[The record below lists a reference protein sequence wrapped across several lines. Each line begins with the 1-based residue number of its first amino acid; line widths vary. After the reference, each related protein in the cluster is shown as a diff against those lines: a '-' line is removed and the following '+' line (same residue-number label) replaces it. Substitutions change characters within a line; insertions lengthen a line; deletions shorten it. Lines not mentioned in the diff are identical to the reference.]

1 MHVRALSVLSSV
13 PSLCLV
19 LFSASSALAQGP
31 EWFDPEPPKPAPE
44 ATKVEAPKVPGKGEA
59 PGASE
64 SKAGT
69 PEAAPK
75 ADKAAPKTPAEP
87 VEARPCIVAPAP
99 PAKPAVGKEARVTT
113 KTEWYGWETAI
124 MDAAAFGAFLSGVDE
139 RDSSMAVAGVGLY
152 LLGAPVVHGFKG
164 QWGKA
169 GASLGLRLGAPV
181 AGAFTGAM
189 LASGSCRR
197 SGPEDLCGASA
208 VVSGFLL
215 GALVPPLV
223 DAIFL
228 GKKEVPVKTAS
239 FSWQPTVV
247 PVREGVS
254 FGLAGTF

>member
-1 MHVRALSVLSSV
+1 MHLRALSALSSI
-13 PSLCLV
+13 PSLCFL
-19 LFSASSALAQGP
+19 LFSASNAFARGP

-44 ATKVEAPKVPGKGEA
+44 ATKVEAPKAPGKAEA
-59 PGASE
+59 PGATE
-64 SKAGT
+64 KAGS

-75 ADKAAPKTPAEP
+75 AGEAAPKALADPP
-87 VEARPCIVAPAP
+87 EARPCVVTPA
-99 PAKPAVGKEARVTT
+99 PAKPAVKEARGPT

-124 MDAAAFGAFLSGVDE
+124 IDVAAFAAFFSGVNDQE
-139 RDSSMAVAGVGLY
+139 SSMAWAGVGMY
-152 LLGAPVVHGFKG
+152 VLGAPVVHGFKG

-169 GASLGLRLGAPV
+169 GASVGLRLGAPV
-181 AGAFTGAM
+181 AGAFTGAL

-197 SGPEDLCGASA
+197 SDPEDLCGVGA

-228 GKKEVPVKTAS
+228 GRKEVPVKPSS
-239 FSWQPTVV
+239 FSWRPTVL
-247 PVREGVS
+247 PAREGAS